1 MHKQFGHSSASKILK
16 LVKAS
21 EIEDNELYE
30 LIGETGEDCSICL
43 KYKKVALKPVV
54 GLPLSKHFNDVISMD
69 PKEINSHKILHI
81 VDHATCF
88 SSAAVLKS
96 KQGNR

>member
-1 MHKQFGHSSASKILK
+1 MHKQFGHPSASKILK

-54 GLPLSKHFNDVISMD
+54 GLPLSRHFNVISMD
-69 PKEINSHKILHI
+69 LKEINSHKILHI